1 MNLLDELYKLAELR
15 REGYLTEEEFAEAKR
30 QLLLPAGNVEPKSQ
44 IHSQYEEETEDLV
57 QIEEMTF
64 YSSRLTSGNIFFPD
78 ALILESDG
86 IVFQK
91 RSLFGSREEH
101 INYKAVASFRIT
113 NGIVFSTISIETS
126 GGSQPIV
133 VNGLWKSEAK
143 EIQDALECPICGT
156 FFLVTDF
163 ISKPFCFYCNKQVDA
178 KSCDNCGYV
187 YLTSEECPYCLNFDG
202 SST

>member
-1 MNLLDELYKLAELR
+1 MNISDELCKLADLR
-15 REGYLTEEEFAEAKR
+15 REGHLTEQEFAEAKR
-30 QLLLPAGNVEPKSQ
+30 QLLLQGNAEPQLKSQ
-44 IHSQYEEETEDLV
+44 NEGVTEALIK
-57 QIEEMTF
+57 IEEKTY
-64 YSSRLTSGNIFFPD
+64 YSSRWTSGNIFFPD

-133 VNGLWKSEAK
+133 VNGLWKSDAK
-143 EIQDALECPICGT
+143 EIQDIFREFQRGI
-156 FFLVTDF
+156 
-163 ISKPFCFYCNKQVDA
+163 
-178 KSCDNCGYV
+178 
-187 YLTSEECPYCLNFDG
+187 
-202 SST
+202 